1 MKVALGKYDDPS
13 HPGEITHFQ
22 SFTAAMSGT
31 IGLGNIAGVAV
42 AISIGGPG
50 AMLWMILTA
59 FFGMTLKFVEV
70 SLGHKYRV
78 IHKDGTVSGGAIRY
92 LSKGIGDK
100 GFSQIGFFF
109 SIIFAIC
116 CIGGSFGGG
125 NMFQANQAFQ
135 QIVEATGGETSPLYG
150 KGWFGGT
157 IFYAIIV
164 GFIIIGGIKS
174 IGKVTERLVPFYG
187 FSIRSLSC
195 LLIILSN
202 FDQIPNAI
210 LKVFDSAF
218 SFDATTGGI
227 LGSMIAGVKRAVF
240 QMNQELAVLQLPM
253 LQQKVTII

>member
-1 MKVALGKYDDPS
+1 
-13 HPGEITHFQ
+13 
-22 SFTAAMSGT
+22 
-31 IGLGNIAGVAV
+31 
-42 AISIGGPG
+42 
-50 AMLWMILTA
+50 
-59 FFGMTLKFVEV
+59 
-70 SLGHKYRV
+70 
-78 IHKDGTVSGGAIRY
+78 
-92 LSKGIGDK
+92 
-100 GFSQIGFFF
+100 
-109 SIIFAIC
+109 
-116 CIGGSFGGG
+116 
-125 NMFQANQAFQ
+125 MFQANQAFQ

-157 IFYAIIV
+157 IFAIIV

-174 IGKVTERLVPFYG
+174 IGKVTERLVPFMGLVYVV
-187 FSIRSLSC
+187 SC

-202 FDQIPNAI
+202 FDQIPNAL

>member
-1 MKVALGKYDDPS
+1 
-13 HPGEITHFQ
+13 
-22 SFTAAMSGT
+22 MSGT

-92 LSKGIGDK
+92 LSKGLSEK
-100 GFSQIGFFF
+100 GFPRFGSFLALFL
-109 SIIFAIC
+109 AVC

-125 NMFQANQAFQ
+125 NMLQANQAFQ
-135 QIVEATGGETSPLYG
+135 QIVEATGGVSSPLYG

-157 IFYAIIV
+157 IFAIIV

-174 IGKVTERLVPFYG
+174 IGKVTERLVPLMGLIYV
-187 FSIRSLSC
+187 ISC
-195 LLIILSN
+195 LLIGL
-202 FDQIPNAI
+202 F
-210 LKVFDSAF
+210 KF
-218 SFDATTGGI
+218 
-227 LGSMIAGVKRAVF
+227 
-240 QMNQELAVLQLPM
+240 
-253 LQQKVTII
+253 